1 MTEPTEDT
9 LTIAVEA
16 ARDAIDAKRGAADK
30 TPPPPSGPWALL
42 AGMDKGTLTLLAAFI
57 GVLTME
63 ADRWVGS
70 MVRDEETAISRAVSD
85 IATKAA
91 EEVCRAEVD
100 ALRGEVHQAAEKP
113 PTISDIRE
121 KAWEDRQRIYALE
134 RLHDVGEAR
143 RERVRDEDPLG
154 R

>member
-1 MTEPTEDT
+1 MSEEPEDT

-16 ARDAIDAKRGAADK
+16 ARDAIDARRGAPSKA
-30 TPPPPSGPWALL
+30 PPPAGGPWAVL
-42 AGMDKGTLTLLAAFI
+42 ASVDKGTLTLVAAAI

-70 MVRDEETAISRAVSD
+70 MVRDEETAISRAVAD

-143 RERVRDEDPLG
+143 RERARDEDPLG

>member
-1 MTEPTEDT
+1 MTEPTDDT

-16 ARDAIDAKRGAADK
+16 ARDAIDAKRGGSEK

-42 AGMDKGTLTLLAAFI
+42 ANMDKGTLTLLAAFI

-70 MVRDEETAISRAVSD
+70 MVRDEDTAISRAVSD
-85 IATKAA
+85 IAAKAA

-100 ALRGEVHQAAEKP
+100 DLRGEVHQAAERP
-113 PTISDIRE
+113 PTPSDLPE

-134 RLHDVGEAR
+134 RMLDVGEAR
-143 RERVRDEDPLG
+143 RERVRNEEPLG